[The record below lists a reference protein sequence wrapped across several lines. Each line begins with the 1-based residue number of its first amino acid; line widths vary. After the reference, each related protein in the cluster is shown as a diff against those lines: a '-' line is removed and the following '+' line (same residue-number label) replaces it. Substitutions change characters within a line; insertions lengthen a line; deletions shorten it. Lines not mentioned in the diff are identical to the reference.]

1 MSDTSSRTLRLLSL
15 LQSRR
20 YWPGTELAG
29 RLGVSARTLRRD
41 VDRLRALGYPVEAQ
55 RGVAGG
61 YQLSVGAVLPPLV
74 LDDDEAVALGVGL
87 QTAVQGGGVA
97 GIEESS
103 VRALAKVVQ
112 VMPARLRRRIDT
124 LAAMT
129 VPAPWSGPDTSVDPD
144 DLTTIAQACRDTVRL
159 EFAYTARDGTPSER
173 RVEPHR
179 LVLLGRR
186 WYLVA
191 WDMLRSDWRSFRLDR
206 LSAPRSTGAVFVTRE
221 LPADDA
227 AEFVRTGMD
236 SQPSRLDVEAVVHA
250 EASLV
255 RSRIGRWAT
264 VEPIDGGRCR
274 LRMSA
279 DSPDWVLLTLGSV
292 DAEFD
297 VVRPPEVVER
307 ARQWIDRFGRSVD
320 RYPPVDV
327 PGGAPPG

>member
-1 MSDTSSRTLRLLSL
+1 
-15 LQSRR
+15 
-20 YWPGTELAG
+20 
-29 RLGVSARTLRRD
+29 
-41 VDRLRALGYPVEAQ
+41 
-55 RGVAGG
+55 
-61 YQLSVGAVLPPLV
+61 
-74 LDDDEAVALGVGL
+74 
-87 QTAVQGGGVA
+87 
-97 GIEESS
+97 
-103 VRALAKVVQ
+103 
-112 VMPARLRRRIDT
+112 
-124 LAAMT
+124 
-129 VPAPWSGPDTSVDPD
+129 
-144 DLTTIAQACRDTVRL
+144 
-159 EFAYTARDGTPSER
+159 
-173 RVEPHR
+173 
-179 LVLLGRR
+179 
-186 WYLVA
+186 
-191 WDMLRSDWRSFRLDR
+191 
-206 LSAPRSTGAVFVTRE
+206 
-221 LPADDA
+221 
-227 AEFVRTGMD
+227 MD